1 MDLIDYSINYRKSY
15 EEYFNYLKECEK
27 YKEHCKKYGKSDDVT
42 EPVRPQKIE
51 FPYNSWQAEQTAKKE
66 ITQTTISQDL
76 FRRCFLAANE
86 YQHRR

>member
-42 EPVRPQKIE
+42 EPVRPQKVE
-51 FPYNSWQAEQTAKKE
+51 FPYDSLQAEQTAKKK
-66 ITQTTISQDL
+66 ITQTTIPQDL
-76 FRRCFLAANE
+76 FRRCFFAARE
-86 YQHRR
+86 KDYVR